1 MPPPTMPSACLVSKP
16 QLPAELEPLEATAIS
31 PGVEFEAGLIADVD
45 WSQGLAARMELE
57 AVKLERVD
65 MTSAKLRESSWMDV
79 HISGGQFGGTDLAGL
94 TARRIAIETSRMSG
108 CIMSESTL
116 RDVRISSSKL
126 NMTNFRFAKLKNVIF
141 KDCDFTEADFAGAT
155 LAGVMFQNCKLERT
169 NFDGAAMSVVDI
181 TSCELIDLV
190 GVRGLAGATIGYDQ
204 LATIAPNLANELGI
218 LLKKD

>member
-1 MPPPTMPSACLVSKP
+1 LDAK
-16 QLPAELEPLEATAIS
+16 AIS
-31 PGVEFEAGLIADVD
+31 PGVEFEAGLIADAD

-79 HISGGQFGGTDLAGL
+79 QINTGQFGGTDLAGL

-116 RDVRISSSKL
+116 RDVRIVASKL
-126 NMTNFRFAKLKNVIF
+126 DMTNFRFAKLKNIMF

-155 LAGVMFQNCKLERT
+155 LTDVMFQNCKLERT

-181 TSCELIDLV
+181 TSCELIDLF

-204 LATIAPNLANELGI
+204 LATIAPGLANELGI